1 MSDENNVDE
10 NYVSDSKETV
20 ASPDGKL
27 IEIAA
32 VLFEI
37 SNQDDKK
44 WLLDNII
51 GFNRNVE

>member
-20 ASPDGKL
+20 APPDRKP

-32 VLFEI
+32 VLLEI
-37 SNQDDKK
+37 SNQDD
-44 WLLDNII
+44 NVSAGII
-51 GFNRNVE
+51 